1 MSLVN
6 IKRMEAAADAVL
18 NAYRRLW
25 ADGDEF
31 GLCDDLDQVH
41 SAIRVELEAA
51 IKHQAAAN
59 NGDVKLHRYAG
70 SFGGAA

>member
-1 MSLVN
+1 MSLINV
-6 IKRMEAAADAVL
+6 KRMEAAADAVL

-31 GLCDDLDQVH
+31 GLCDELDEVH
-41 SAIRVELEAA
+41 SASRIEREGAT
-51 IKHQAAAN
+51 KYQAGAT
-59 NGDVKLHRYAG
+59 NGDAKLHRYAG

>member
-1 MSLVN
+1 MSLLN

-31 GLCDDLDQVH
+31 GLCDDLDEVH
-41 SAIRVELEAA
+41 SAIRIELEAA
-51 IKHQAAAN
+51 TKQQAATN
-59 NGDVKLHRYAG
+59 EDVKLHRYAG

>member
-1 MSLVN
+1 MSLIN

-31 GLCDDLDQVH
+31 GLCDELDEVH
-41 SAIRVELEAA
+41 SAIRIELEAA
-51 IKHQAAAN
+51 TKYQAAAT

>member
-1 MSLVN
+1 MSLLN

-31 GLCDDLDQVH
+31 GLCDELDEVH
-41 SAIRVELEAA
+41 SAIRGELEAA
-51 IKHQAAAN
+51 TKQQAAASE
-59 NGDVKLHRYAG
+59 DVKLHRYAG
-70 SFGGAA
+70 SFGGAL